1 MRRIANSKIRNVF
14 ELTEFLPHFWAIIKQ
29 FQMNGKSSAIVS
41 ETLKIMEM
49 KIINAMTFWI
59 TKVLYLPCV
68 PSLAVTRLVPIL
80 RCSPQKNWSFPLSV
94 SSVNVNKSD
103 LKNSE
108 NADLVTSTEE
118 ILSRK
123 FHSVRSG
130 FQNSKFRRE
139 KEEKPQKKNNF
150 TSLSCQPLESI
161 PKIVPLGFELV
172 HWWYLH
178 TT

>member
-1 MRRIANSKIRNVF
+1 M
-14 ELTEFLPHFWAIIKQ
+14 
-29 FQMNGKSSAIVS
+29 
-41 ETLKIMEM
+41 
-49 KIINAMTFWI
+49 
-59 TKVLYLPCV
+59 
-68 PSLAVTRLVPIL
+68 
-80 RCSPQKNWSFPLSV
+80 
-94 SSVNVNKSD
+94 NKSD

-172 HWWYLH
+172 H
-178 TT
+178 